1 MKRINP
7 FLLLPKEYISE
18 IRKAEFV
25 ELKENGK
32 YNEIKHGLEEL
43 KLSLQ
48 EKINDEIG
56 LKQLLIASFD
66 KYRNINSQ
74 ISYLCFDAFEE
85 IRELI
90 WLKQEERTKQR
101 TSIINHVIQT
111 IDQELEELSVLAKQ
125 GALEK
130 KEAGYY
136 RTEILCQQG
145 EDR

>member
-7 FLLLPKEYISE
+7 FLLSPKEYISE

-43 KLSLQ
+43 KLALQ
-48 EKINDEIG
+48 EKINDEDE
-56 LKQLLIASFD
+56 LKKLLRASFY

-74 ISYLCFDAFEE
+74 ISNLCFDAFEE

-90 WLKQEERTKQR
+90 LLKQKERTKKR
-101 TSIINHVIQT
+101 TSIISHVIQT
-111 IDQELEELSVLAKQ
+111 IDQELEELSVLEKQ

-136 RTEILCQQG
+136 RTEIFCQQG